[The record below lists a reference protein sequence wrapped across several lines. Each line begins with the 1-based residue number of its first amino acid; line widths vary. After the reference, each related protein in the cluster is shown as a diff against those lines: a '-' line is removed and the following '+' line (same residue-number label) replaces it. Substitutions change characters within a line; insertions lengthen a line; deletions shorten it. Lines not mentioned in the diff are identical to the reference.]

1 MTDKVNRFVQV
12 EMEHQALAEPQF
24 IIKSGDVYYLT
35 LAVWA
40 YDPNA
45 QGMAPVQKEG
55 ALATKETFD
64 RLYKDE
70 CNRREAV
77 ELPEMQVMYSAMIS

>member
-1 MTDKVNRFVQV
+1 MTDRVNRFVQV
-12 EMEHQALAEPQF
+12 EMKHQALADPQF
-24 IIKSGDVYYLT
+24 IIKSGEVYYLT

-45 QGMAPVQKEG
+45 EELTSLQREG
-55 ALATKETFD
+55 VDAIKATFD
-64 RLYKDE
+64 RLMKDE
-70 CNRREAV
+70 SCRREAV